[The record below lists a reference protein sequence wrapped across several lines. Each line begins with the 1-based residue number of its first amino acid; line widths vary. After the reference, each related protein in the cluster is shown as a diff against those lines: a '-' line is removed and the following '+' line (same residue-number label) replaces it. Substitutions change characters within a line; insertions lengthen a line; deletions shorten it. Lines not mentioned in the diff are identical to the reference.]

1 MRFDELDLESSILDG
16 LDSMN
21 FVETTPVQ
29 EQTIPV
35 ILTGKDIIAC
45 AQTGTG
51 KTASFVLPLLN
62 QLTKSDDNSNKIRAI
77 IMAPTRELAQQIDIQ
92 IQGFSYFCS
101 ISSLLVCGGGDG
113 KEWEQQ
119 KRGMKMGADIVIA
132 TPGRL
137 ISHLEHSKIDFSH
150 VTHFILDEADR
161 MLDMGFYD
169 DIMKLVKQ
177 IPESRQTILFSATMP
192 PKIRNLI
199 KSALRNPVEV
209 SVAISKPSES
219 IDQSVCICYD
229 DQKLAILKH
238 IFSEDGLGKS
248 IIFCSSKLK
257 VKDLAYQLRRN
268 KMRVAAMHSD
278 LEQDE
283 RQKVMLDFSNGKLDL
298 LVATDIIARGID
310 IDDIA
315 LVINYDVPRDA
326 EDYIHRIGRT
336 GRADAK
342 GRAIT
347 LVNIDDQFKL
357 SRIEKL
363 IEREVP
369 RYQLPEGIGDAPEY
383 EPSKKR
389 SNTNRRA
396 GANKASDSK
405 GREKSNHTPNKDKT
419 RPTLTLNKRTSVEV
433 KSSNND

>member
-229 DQKLAILKH
+229 DQKLDILKH
-238 IFSEDGLGKS
+238 IFAEDNIGKS

-257 VKDLAYQLRRN
+257 VKDLAHQLRRN
-268 KMRVAAMHSD
+268 KMRVSAMHSD

-283 RQKVMLDFSNGKLDL
+283 RQKVMLDFANGKLDL

-347 LVNIDDQFKL
+347 LVNLEDQFKL

-369 RYQLPEGIGDAPEY
+369 RYPLPDGIGDAPEY
-383 EPSKKR
+383 EPNKKR
-389 SNTNRRA
+389 SSSNHKGSSNNR
-396 GANKASDSK
+396 GSFK
-405 GREKSNHTPNKDKT
+405 GRERSNHTPNTDKT
-419 RPTLTLNKRTSVEV
+419 RPTLTLNKRSTVEH
-433 KSSNND
+433 KS

>member
-229 DQKLAILKH
+229 DQKLAVLKH
-238 IFSEDGLGKS
+238 IFAEDNIGKS

-257 VKDLAYQLRRN
+257 VKDLAHQLRRN
-268 KMRVAAMHSD
+268 KMRVSAMHSD

-283 RQKVMLDFSNGKLDL
+283 RQKVMLDFANGKLDL

-347 LVNIDDQFKL
+347 LVNLEDQFKL

-369 RYQLPEGIGDAPEY
+369 RYPLPDGIGDAPEY
-383 EPSKKR
+383 EPNKKR
-389 SNTNRRA
+389 SSSNHKGSSNNR
-396 GANKASDSK
+396 GLFK
-405 GREKSNHTPNKDKT
+405 GRERSNHTPNTDKT
-419 RPTLTLNKRTSVEV
+419 RPTLTLNKRSTVEH
-433 KSSNND
+433 KS

>member
-1 MRFDELDLESSILDG
+1 MRFDELELEPSILDG

-29 EQTIPV
+29 ELTIPV
-35 ILTGKDIIAC
+35 ILTGQDIIAC

-51 KTASFVLPLLN
+51 KTAAFVLPLLN
-62 QLTKSDDNSNKIRAI
+62 QLTKSDDGSNKIRAI
-77 IMAPTRELAQQIDIQ
+77 IMAPTRELAQQIDVQ

-119 KRGMKMGADIVIA
+119 KRGMQMGADIVIA

-137 ISHLEHSKIDFSH
+137 ISHLEHSRVDFSH

-169 DIMKLVKQ
+169 DIMKVAKQ
-177 IPESRQTILFSATMP
+177 VPESRQTILFSATMP

-199 KSALRNPVEV
+199 KGALSNPVEV

-219 IDQSVCICYD
+219 IDQSVCLCYD
-229 DQKLAILKH
+229 GQKMGVLQH
-238 IFSEDGLGKS
+238 IFSEKNLGKS

-257 VKDLAYQLRRN
+257 VKDLAHQLRRH

-283 RQKVMLDFSNGKLDL
+283 RQQVMLDFANGKLDL

-310 IDDIA
+310 INDIA

-336 GRADAK
+336 GRADAT

-347 LVNIDDQFKL
+347 LVNLDDQFKL
-357 SRIEKL
+357 ARIEKL
-363 IEREVP
+363 IERPVP
-369 RYQLPEGIGDAPEY
+369 RYPLPEGLGDAPEY
-383 EPSKKR
+383 APEK
-389 SNTNRRA
+389 NRRTGPPARGGNRNNQRHSSGHSGGVHKSTSGADLRPRRQGTKPA
-396 GANKASDSK
+396 G
-405 GREKSNHTPNKDKT
+405 E
-419 RPTLTLNKRTSVEV
+419 
-433 KSSNND
+433 